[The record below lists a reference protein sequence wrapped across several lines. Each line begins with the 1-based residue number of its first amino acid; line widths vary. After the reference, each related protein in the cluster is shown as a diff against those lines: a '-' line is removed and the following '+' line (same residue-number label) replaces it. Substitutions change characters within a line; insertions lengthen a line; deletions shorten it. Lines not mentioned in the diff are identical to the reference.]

1 MGMKRAL
8 FAIFAFTACVTTNA
22 NTTTRGPQQAQADDV
37 VCQEVQKPGSMLTHQ
52 VCRDRAEMD
61 QEREQMR
68 DVMLSPKAFKS
79 CMGHSDHGGG
89 CR

>member
-1 MGMKRAL
+1 MKGAL

-22 NTTTRGPQQAQADDV
+22 NTVATPTQQAQVDPDL
-37 VCQEVQKPGSMLTHQ
+37 VCQEVQRPGSMMTRQ
-52 VCRDRAEMD
+52 ECRSRTEAD

-68 DVMLSPKAFKS
+68 DMMLSPKSIKD
-79 CMGHSDHGGG
+79 CMGHGDHGGG

>member
-1 MGMKRAL
+1 MKGAL
-8 FAIFAFTACVTTNA
+8 FAIFAFTACATTNA
-22 NTTTRGPQQAQADDV
+22 NTPATAPQQAQADDDV
-37 VCQEVQKPGSMLTHQ
+37 VCQEVQRPGSLLTHQ
-52 VCRDRAEMD
+52 ECRSRQEMD

-68 DVMLSPKAFKS
+68 DVMLSPKAFKA

>member
-1 MGMKRAL
+1 MKGAL
-8 FAIFAFTACVTTNA
+8 FAIFAFTACATTNA
-22 NTTTRGPQQAQADDV
+22 NTAASGPQQAQADDV

-52 VCRDRAEMD
+52 VCRPRADID

-68 DVMLSPKAFKS
+68 DVMLAPKSLKS
-79 CMGHSDHGGG
+79 CMGQGINAGG